1 MRYSGDCNGI
11 YRLRKRGSEKKRTRR
26 REDEDKIKCGEHRS
40 GERHFSGA
48 GKWKV
53 LVPAYSGIRGT
64 EVVMYVHRGSDCVV
78 CFLEGYLSM
87 YLSTTFSL
95 NECFARYR

>member
-11 YRLRKRGSEKKRTRR
+11 YKLRKRGSEKKRTRR

-48 GKWKV
+48 GKWKAA
-53 LVPAYSGIRGT
+53 LVPAYSGIHGT
-64 EVVMYVHRGSDCVV
+64 ESRNVRSMFPGRVSIYVFIYDS
-78 CFLEGYLSM
+78 
-87 YLSTTFSL
+87 
-95 NECFARYR
+95 FAK